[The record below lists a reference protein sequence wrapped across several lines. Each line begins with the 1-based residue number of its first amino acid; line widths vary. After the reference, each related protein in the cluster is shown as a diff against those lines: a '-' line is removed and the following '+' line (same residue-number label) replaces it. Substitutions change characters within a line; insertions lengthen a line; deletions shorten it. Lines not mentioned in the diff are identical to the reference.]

1 MKSHQHFQS
10 GCRSLLQDSSL
21 KNSTATAPSLFGQIH
36 RQIPSMLAGFAAVA
50 FSALPAQAELDIE
63 FTFGSSV
70 NQDQKTAFELAGLVW
85 EEFLVDDVEINLYVD

>member
-1 MKSHQHFQS
+1 MKSHQRLRF
-10 GCRSLLQDSSL
+10 GCRSLLQSSFPY
-21 KNSTATAPSLFGQIH
+21 NSVSTPLALARQIH
-36 RQIPSMLAGFAAVA
+36 RHIPSVLAGCAAVA
-50 FSALPAQAELDIE
+50 LASLPAQAELDIE